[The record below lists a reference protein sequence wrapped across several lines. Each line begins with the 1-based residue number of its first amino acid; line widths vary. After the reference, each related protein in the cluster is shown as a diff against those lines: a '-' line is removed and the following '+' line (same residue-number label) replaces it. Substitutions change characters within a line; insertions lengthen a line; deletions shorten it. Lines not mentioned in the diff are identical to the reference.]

1 MNSYE
6 LMFILRPDLSEEQ
19 VTQQRRKYFDLLK
32 DNGAQK
38 VEIKV
43 WGKRRLAYPIGKYQ
57 DGIYILANIVS
68 DGSQF
73 VMIER
78 SMRLSEE
85 VIRYLT
91 SKLKTNL
98 EIEDTQFND
107 PVTFEKQVVVDA
119 PTITAVAEEEV
130 VTPVETETIVTEE
143 NKDVVETQI

>member
-19 VTQQRRKYFDLLK
+19 VTQQRKKYFDLLK

-57 DGIYILANIVS
+57 DGIYILANIIS

-78 SMRLSEE
+78 SMRLGEE

-98 EIEDTQFND
+98 EIEDTQFNEA
-107 PVTFEKQVVVDA
+107 VTSEKQVVVDA

-130 VTPVETETIVTEE
+130 ITPVETETIVTEE
-143 NKDVVETQI
+143 NNDVVETEV